1 LNGWQFSG
9 ITSFQSGAPLG
20 ISVATTTNIDIT
32 GTPSIT
38 PRALLTGNLI
48 LSKGPRT
55 FFQNF
60 NTAAV
65 QLPAVGT
72 FGNAARNV
80 IRGPGI
86 NDFDLA
92 LMKNLPVR
100 ERLHLQVR
108 WEAYNA
114 FNHTQFSI
122 VNTAANFNPA
132 TGQQINAQFGAFTA
146 TRDPRQLQIS
156 ARLVF

>member
-80 IRGPGI
+80 IRG
-86 NDFDLA
+86 LA
-92 LMKNLPVR
+92 SM
-100 ERLHLQVR
+100 
-108 WEAYNA
+108 
-114 FNHTQFSI
+114 
-122 VNTAANFNPA
+122 
-132 TGQQINAQFGAFTA
+132 
-146 TRDPRQLQIS
+146 IS
-156 ARLVF
+156 TWP